1 MNNSLHKD
9 INIDKFKAVNDNLSS
24 YDFLSAVR
32 NNPNLAL
39 QYDNFRRSSVSN
51 KGWADRF
58 NDYISRKKTLPL
70 LYDPFFKKLFNGD
83 EHRQRLSRLVS
94 SIIGQEVTVIDIL
107 PSESSSF
114 EDSFIIMD
122 MIVRLS
128 DGSIANIEVQ
138 KIASLFPGERLS
150 CYSADAIMRQYHR
163 LSSATSTARYSDDIS
178 QDSDSISAIGHKT
191 FSYKDMKN
199 VHTIVL
205 FENSN
210 SNLIN
215 SANPELY
222 FHVGTTTF
230 NTHINFPLLQKYHMI
245 SLDTFRKYRYSDI
258 IEGTIEIK
266 ECDYDE
272 DVYEKPL
279 TDQMLRDRLAFLSLF
294 VTETVAFRRRPVFC
308 FLFFRAEL
316 FRPQPAAQQ
325 MLQQRPA
332 SLAHIGICCV
342 KISGIPG
349 VGNITGVSGVI
360 QQTVHSAF
368 RVAAKNAPHVGQV
381 VRIHAQ
387 QQVPG
392 PVIVRAQTYRALIRA
407 GNAHSPQLFPCALVH
422 RVAQLFTTGSGG
434 SRVEQ
439 SPHATF
445 FSHLPK
451 HKFRHGRTA
460 DIAVA
465 DEQYFGHC
473 FHIPLPLYFALRAA
487 RFQQLFF
494 PKDIQWGEKL
504 HAHAFPAGG
513 KTHFKG
519 MGRIQAAA
527 LQHQQVPA
535 HMRRRGETQRRAFR
549 PRHLAEDGGTE
560 IFRPERILPPRTGR
574 RAHLLHTAA
583 VAQPYTG
590 GFPVHAHTQA
600 CETRRVWPE
609 ILPACILFSAVQPA
623 LGYVRLRQPSVCAS
637 NLTIFI
643 AVEVCPNHEITI

>member
-83 EHRQRLSRLVS
+83 EHRERLSRLVS

-163 LSSATSTARYSDDIS
+163 LSSATSTARYNDDIS
-178 QDSDSISAIGHKT
+178 QDSDSISTLGHKT

-215 SANPELY
+215 SDNPELY

-258 IEGTIEIK
+258 IKGNIDIK
-266 ECDYDE
+266 KCDYDE

-294 VTETVAFRRRPVFC
+294 VTETVDEAIAIQNIFPELSEIFDEMNEYLARPEEVLGMFSEA
-308 FLFFRAEL
+308 LRILNHNTAILMVDEYRKKYQEMENNLKKEMKEKMQEKMQEIQEMQERENNLKKEMYEKLDDKDRQINSQEEQHKKDLERIAEL
-316 FRPQPAAQQ
+316 EA
-325 MLQQRPA
+325 MLKESRE
-332 SLAHIGICCV
+332 S
-342 KISGIPG
+342 KES
-349 VGNITGVSGVI
+349 N
-360 QQTVHSAF
+360 
-368 RVAAKNAPHVGQV
+368 GQ
-381 VRIHAQ
+381 
-387 QQVPG
+387 G
-392 PVIVRAQTYRALIRA
+392 
-407 GNAHSPQLFPCALVH
+407 
-422 RVAQLFTTGSGG
+422 
-434 SRVEQ
+434 
-439 SPHATF
+439 
-445 FSHLPK
+445 
-451 HKFRHGRTA
+451 
-460 DIAVA
+460 
-465 DEQYFGHC
+465 
-473 FHIPLPLYFALRAA
+473 
-487 RFQQLFF
+487 
-494 PKDIQWGEKL
+494 
-504 HAHAFPAGG
+504 
-513 KTHFKG
+513 
-519 MGRIQAAA
+519 
-527 LQHQQVPA
+527 
-535 HMRRRGETQRRAFR
+535 
-549 PRHLAEDGGTE
+549 
-560 IFRPERILPPRTGR
+560 
-574 RAHLLHTAA
+574 
-583 VAQPYTG
+583 
-590 GFPVHAHTQA
+590 
-600 CETRRVWPE
+600 
-609 ILPACILFSAVQPA
+609 
-623 LGYVRLRQPSVCAS
+623 
-637 NLTIFI
+637 
-643 AVEVCPNHEITI
+643 